1 MDKRIIFITSGWIVF
16 AMRFGFAGVM
26 VWASTDVTNQ
36 ALQFTL
42 IGLAAIFFGNAI
54 SQIIKMYDF
63 LKKVDTL
70 NLTID

>member
-1 MDKRIIFITSGWIVF
+1 MNKRIIFIMSGWIVF
-16 AMRFGFAGVM
+16 AMRFSFAGIM

-36 ALQFTL
+36 ALKFTL

>member
-1 MDKRIIFITSGWIVF
+1 MNKRIIFIMSAWIVF
-16 AMRFGFAGVM
+16 AMRFGIAGVM
-26 VWASTDVTNQ
+26 VWAVTEVTSQ

-42 IGLAAIFFGNAI
+42 IGLSAIFFGNAI

-70 NLTID
+70 DLTIE